1 MIFQENEFLK
11 TYDNMNKLWEAVET
25 LATEVEINGKT
36 YEFETPFLD
45 YFTFIQ
51 RFRGQRRSGIYIKR
65 HALGKDLGYKYYV
78 GKSVDLFHRVQTH
91 YRAPANDSK
100 YLHNAIISHGKDAF
114 ETAIIEYAEVD
125 NLDAREIFWISEL
138 NTLNSAFGYNLKT
151 GGEGGASS
159 YIVSQEMHDAIIA
172 DLQHS
177 ELTEVDIAKK
187 FGLKSA
193 KTVYTINQGC
203 HWLSSS
209 KYQYPIRDTALIKS
223 IGQAATRLKDLRT
236 PWVRLYRM
244 ADSKHQ
250 NIEEDEFLGRFLGA
264 GKAAHEVYRIF
275 RAENELGDLSETK
288 ILSNIQR
295 GLNRRDRHWFEFY
308 IIPE

>member
-1 MIFQENEFLK
+1 MRLQFKVNGM
-11 TYDNMNKLWEAVET
+11 TCAACSARVEKVSSQVAGVQNAEVNL
-25 LATEVEINGKT
+25 LAGTMV
-36 YEFETPFLD
+36 
-45 YFTFIQ
+45 
-51 RFRGQRRSGIYIKR
+51 
-65 HALGKDLGYKYYV
+65 
-78 GKSVDLFHRVQTH
+78 
-91 YRAPANDSK
+91 
-100 YLHNAIISHGKDAF
+100 
-114 ETAIIEYAEVD
+114 AEVD

-223 IGQAATRLKDLRT
+223 IGQAATRLKDPRT

-250 NIEEDEFLGRFLGA
+250 NIEEDEFD
-264 GKAAHEVYRIF
+264 E
-275 RAENELGDLSETK
+275 ESDDDEEGDEEDEK
-288 ILSNIQR
+288 
-295 GLNRRDRHWFEFY
+295 
-308 IIPE
+308 